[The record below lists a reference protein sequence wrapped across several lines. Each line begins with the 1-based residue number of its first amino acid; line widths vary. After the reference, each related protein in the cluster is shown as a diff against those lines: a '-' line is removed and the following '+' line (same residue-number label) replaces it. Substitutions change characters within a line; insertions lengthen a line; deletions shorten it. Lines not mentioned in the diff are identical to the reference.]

1 MHIFLFFKKV
11 FLFLKII
18 ALFFNR
24 FIKIHLY
31 ICRLHKRVVT
41 MRKRRKFYNGSI
53 NHIYQKSADGNN
65 LFYDYEDFLVFYTI
79 LSVCARSSDIKPL
92 MLCIMYN
99 HFHLMICT
107 MTIQELSEFM
117 DRVTSWYVMEF
128 NYSIGRKGKLL
139 KKNFGSAPKWNEKS
153 VRTTINYIGNNPVE
167 KHLCE
172 AAEDYRWNFIA
183 FIHSTHPFSESIHRD
198 KASKAMRR
206 ALTEIDSAVELNI
219 PLKHAQLRRIFRKLS
234 DTEKEQIVDYIIYKY
249 LPFDK
254 EGLLKYYE
262 SYETM
267 LTAMHSNSGNEYDI
281 REEWY
286 PESDTAYIEMTE
298 YIRSKWPEKPVR
310 SVIMISPEEKTKLAN
325 ELKNNT
331 SGSRRQ
337 IARFLHMEEDELAD
351 K

>member
-1 MHIFLFFKKV
+1 
-11 FLFLKII
+11 
-18 ALFFNR
+18 
-24 FIKIHLY
+24 
-31 ICRLHKRVVT
+31 
-41 MRKRRKFYNGSI
+41 
-53 NHIYQKSADGNN
+53 
-65 LFYDYEDFLVFYTI
+65 
-79 LSVCARSSDIKPL
+79 
-92 MLCIMYN
+92 
-99 HFHLMICT
+99 

-183 FIHSTHPFSESIHRD
+183 FIHSTQPFSESIHRD

-206 ALTEIDSAVELNI
+206 ALAEIDSAVDMNI
-219 PLKHAQLRRIFRKLS
+219 PLKHAQLCRIFRKLS

-249 LPFDK
+249 MSFDK
-254 EGLLKYYE
+254 EELLNYYE

-267 LTAMHSNSGNEYDI
+267 LTAMHSNTGSEYDI

-325 ELKNNT
+325 ELKDNT
-331 SGSRRQ
+331 TGSRRQ
-337 IARFLHMEEDELAD
+337 IARFLHIKENELAD

>member
-1 MHIFLFFKKV
+1 
-11 FLFLKII
+11 
-18 ALFFNR
+18 
-24 FIKIHLY
+24 
-31 ICRLHKRVVT
+31 

-53 NHIYQKSADGNN
+53 NHIYQRSADGNN

-99 HFHLMICT
+99 HFQLLMRT

-128 NYSIGRKGKLL
+128 NYSIGRKGRLL
-139 KKNFGSAPKWNEKS
+139 KKNFGSAPKWNEKAI
-153 VRTTINYIGNNPVE
+153 RTAINYIGNNPVE
-167 KHLCE
+167 KNLCE

-183 FIHSTHPFSESIHRD
+183 FIHSPHPFSESIRRD

-206 ALTEIDSAVELNI
+206 VLNEIDSAVDLNI

-234 DTEKEQIVDYIIYKY
+234 DIEKEQIIDYIIYRY

-254 EGLLKYYE
+254 EELLKHYE
-262 SYETM
+262 SYESM
-267 LTAMHSNSGNEYDI
+267 LAAMHSNTGSEHDI
-281 REEWY
+281 REEWN
-286 PESDTAYIEMTE
+286 PESDTSYIEMTQ
-298 YIRSKWPEKPVR
+298 YIRSKWPEKPAR
-310 SVIMISPEEKTKLAN
+310 SVIMSVPEGKIKLAK

-337 IARFLHMEEDELAD
+337 IARFLHIKEDELTD
-351 K
+351 N